1 VLRLAGIVLY
11 LAGLVFAEAL
21 RLPRRIS
28 RARSGAEW
36 RRPAGGSR
44 LPELLV
50 VIAVLVGIWVLPL
63 AYAFT
68 RWLQPFD
75 YSVPA
80 WAVGAAALI
89 FVFSLFIRWQGQRA
103 LGTRWSPTLETA
115 TGHEIVDHGIYAYI
129 RHPIYVALLL
139 WAAAQPFL
147 LQNVLAGWGGAVA
160 AALIWIVRVPR
171 EERMMLERFGDQ
183 YRQYMARTA
192 RAIPR
197 LRRTD
202 GPV

>member
-1 VLRLAGIVLY
+1 MLRLAGIGLY

-28 RARSGAEW
+28 RARSRGEW
-36 RRPAGGSR
+36 RRPAGRSH

-50 VIAVLVGIWVLPL
+50 VVAVLVGIWVLPL
-63 AYAFT
+63 VHTFT

-80 WAVGAAALI
+80 WAVGAAAL
-89 FVFSLFIRWQGQRA
+89 VFAFGLVIRWQAQRT
-103 LGTRWSPTLETA
+103 LGRQWSHTLETA
-115 TGHEIVDHGIYAYI
+115 TGHELVTDGVYAYI

-171 EERMMLERFGDQ
+171 EEQMMLERFGEQ
-183 YRQYMARTA
+183 YRLYMARTGRVIPKR
-192 RAIPR
+192 RAK
-197 LRRTD
+197 D
-202 GPV
+202 GA